1 MEDVVQANDDDD
13 ENDDWEDCD
22 DGDDEDAAR
31 KKAKKAKIAKAVA
44 EMEAGDDEGEGD
56 SSVDELPEAGGM

>member
-22 DGDDEDAAR
+22 DDDDEDAAR